1 MGKFGDRLAHAWNAF
16 MNKDPTVLPS
26 QYYYGGGSG
35 SKQDRV
41 VLTRGNER
49 SIINAIYNRIAMDVA
64 INTFQHVRNDTNGRF
79 VEVIDDGI
87 NKCLNLEANID
98 QTGRQFIQDLILSM
112 LDEGTVVALPTKTD
126 INPKSSTS
134 FDITSMRVGKVV
146 EWFPQF
152 VRVRYYNERTGQKTE
167 AMFDKSKIAII
178 ENPFYTVMNEPNSM
192 ASRLLRKLSLMDV
205 VDERNYSGKLDLIIQ
220 LPYSTRTELRK
231 NQADKRLSD
240 LQDQL
245 IKSPYG
251 IAYTDATE
259 KIIQLNRSLENNF
272 MKQIEYFQ
280 NLLYSQFGITQSI
293 MDGTAD
299 ENVMQNYINRT
310 IEPMCAAIINEFKRK
325 FLSKTAR
332 TQGQSFAVFTDP
344 FRLVPAT
351 KVADLADKLT
361 RNEIMTSNEVR
372 QCIGLKPSNDPDADA
387 LRNKNINQS
396 NEDILMRSGEYED
409 YDTSMQQLDDIDR
422 QIADLEKML

>member
-16 MNKDPTVLPS
+16 MNKDPTTLPP
-26 QYYYGGGSG
+26 QFYYGGSG
-35 SKQDRV
+35 TKQDRV

-112 LDEGTVVALPTKTD
+112 LDEGTVVALPTLTD
-126 INPKSSTS
+126 INPKSSTG
-134 FDITSMRVGKVV
+134 FDIISMRVGKVV
-146 EWFPQF
+146 EWFPKY
-152 VRVRYYNERTGQKTE
+152 VRVRYYNELTGQKTE
-167 AMFDKSKIAII
+167 ALFDKSKIAII
-178 ENPFYTVMNEPNSM
+178 ENPFYSVMNEPNSM

-205 VDERNYSGKLDLIIQ
+205 VDERNYYGKLDLIIQ

-396 NEDILMRSGEYED
+396 NEDILMREGEYED

-422 QIADLEKML
+422 QISDLEKML

>member
-1 MGKFGDRLAHAWNAF
+1 MGKFGNRLMHAWNAF
-16 MNKDPTVLPS
+16 MNKDPTVLPPM
-26 QYYYGGGSG
+26 QYVYGGSG

-49 SIINAIYNRIAMDVA
+49 SIINSIYNRIAMDVA
-64 INTFQHVRNDTNGRF
+64 INTFQHVRNDKNGRF
-79 VEVIDDGI
+79 IEVINDGI
-87 NKCLNLEANID
+87 NECLNVEANVD
-98 QTGRQFIQDLILSM
+98 QTGRQFIQDIILSM
-112 LDEGTVVALPTKTD
+112 LDEGTVAAVVTRTD
-126 INPKSSTS
+126 VNPKTSSS
-134 FDITSMRVGKVV
+134 YDIRSMRVGKIV
-146 EWFPQF
+146 EWFPMK
-152 VRVRYYNERTGQKTE
+152 VRVRYYNEVTGQK
-167 AMFDKSKIAII
+167 MDDLIDKRKVAII

-192 ASRLLRKLSLMDV
+192 TSRLLRKLSLMDI

-220 LPYSTRTELRK
+220 LPYSTRTEIRK
-231 NQADKRLSD
+231 NQADKRLQD
-240 LQDQL
+240 IQDQL
-245 IKSPYG
+245 VKSPYG

-272 MKQIEYFQ
+272 LKQIEYFQ

-310 IEPMCAAIINEFKRK
+310 IEPMCAAIVNEFKRK
-325 FLSKTAR
+325 FLTSTAR
-332 TQGQSFAVFTDP
+332 TQGQSFAVFNDP

-351 KVADLADKLT
+351 KVAELADKLT

-372 QCIGLKPSNDPDADA
+372 QCIGLKPSNDPSADE

-396 NEDILMRSGEYED
+396 NEDIFMKDEEFTD

-422 QIADLEKML
+422 QLADLEKML